1 MGTLDEATYR
11 GMLDAL
17 KAQVSPTTPP
27 DLRAQSFADLETFKQ
42 REEVVEYAVFILSR
56 SDMPEHDD
64 FTRHFAL
71 QCLETAAKSFGGES
85 SPVPS
90 D

>member
-1 MGTLDEATYR
+1 MDEATYR

-42 REEVVEYAVFILSR
+42 REEVV
-56 SDMPEHDD
+56 
-64 FTRHFAL
+64 
-71 QCLETAAKSFGGES
+71 
-85 SPVPS
+85 
-90 D
+90 